1 MILLTLSELW
11 KIKNTKIMNKSVKIV
26 VEIVLAALICLL
38 VWLTIK
44 SIQKPV
50 QFNKEVAARSQV
62 GIQRLKDIRTLQE
75 AFKSVNGRFAPTVDS
90 LKLFYET
97 GKMDIVMQIGSLDDS
112 LAVANTEAIKK
123 ANKKLKPA
131 EMTAKLAAA
140 YAAGQKVV
148 FSTVTEIPVRDT
160 LFNSR
165 PDFCVDSLAF
175 IPFSGGQPVEMESII
190 KTVSGVQV
198 PLFEARM
205 PYKALLKGMDN
216 QLRINLDAERKDQN
230 KYEGQQVGSITAP
243 NNNAGNWE

>member
-1 MILLTLSELW
+1 
-11 KIKNTKIMNKSVKIV
+11 MNKSAKII
-26 VEIVLAALICLL
+26 VEIALAAVICLL
-38 VWLTIK
+38 VWITVK
-44 SIQKPV
+44 SVQKPV
-50 QFNKEVAARSQV
+50 RFNHEVAARSQV
-62 GIQRLKDIRTLQE
+62 AIQRLKDIRELQV
-75 AFKSVNGRFAPTVDS
+75 AFKSVNGRFSPTIDS

-123 ANKKLKPA
+123 ANKKLKPDQIT
-131 EMTAKLAAA
+131 EKLKEA

-160 LFNSR
+160 LFTHR
-165 PDFCVDSLAF
+165 PDFCIDSLKY
-175 IPFSGGQPVEMESII
+175 IPFSGKQLTEMEATI

-205 PYKALLKGMDN
+205 PYKALCKGLDN

-230 KYEGQQVGSITAP
+230 KYEGLQVGSVTAP